1 MKFIRF
7 VFSIPFAI
15 LLFVMMIGAGAVY
28 SVREAYS
35 EEKVT
40 DILDS
45 IDWAELEIPT
55 ENGTTN
61 LCTLF
66 NEELTK
72 HGMSPLSSEE
82 FNTMIQ
88 TSSAD
93 QLASETLLK
102 LRAWF
107 FDGEERPEFDTDRI
121 SEVIAKGAGYLVF
134 DAKKIEIRLP
144 STQPRVSLLSAD
156 NSADMES
163 LIDSSNFPPDYAAVL
178 KKLAKEHP
186 DLDLAELMALLENS
200 SSGDLDTAE
209 SASDLP
215 LPSDDASDLMGTLI
229 DENGKIDFDALPDL
243 FGTLID
249 GSGNFDP
256 DALADLLPEGVDAS
270 ELFDALTDED
280 GNFDPNALTDLLP
293 EDVDITKTMEAI
305 MQMQIKAAV
314 ESQLDLQDAIVELD
328 NAFDDIEP
336 YRIVVSTLAMIIL
349 IGCACLFIIILVSIN
364 KNGSSLGLPHIGF
377 ASVLSG
383 LVFLILSK
391 GPSYIPEHLFAEYHI
406 PESTFALITSSLL
419 TVFGTVGTIAAIV
432 GAIIFVLGILLGA
445 ARR

>member
-1 MKFIRF
+1 MSFKILGTGRYLPENVVTNDDLAKF
-7 VFSIPFAI
+7 
-15 LLFVMMIGAGAVY
+15 
-28 SVREAYS
+28 
-35 EEKVT
+35 
-40 DILDS
+40 LDTS
-45 IDWAELEIPT
+45 DEWIT
-55 ENGTTN
+55 ERTGI
-61 LCTLF
+61 
-66 NEELTK
+66 K
-72 HGMSPLSSEE
+72 
-82 FNTMIQ
+82 
-88 TSSAD
+88 
-93 QLASETLLK
+93 
-102 LRAWF
+102 
-107 FDGEERPEFDTDRI
+107 ER
-121 SEVIAKGAGYLVF
+121 
-134 DAKKIEIRLP
+134 
-144 STQPRVSLLSAD
+144 RVSI
-156 NSADMES
+156 NETTT
-163 LIDSSNFPPDYAAVL
+163 
-178 KKLAKEHP
+178 
-186 DLDLAELMALLENS
+186 DLAVGAALAALEN
-200 SSGDLDTAE
+200 A
-209 SASDLP
+209 
-215 LPSDDASDLMGTLI
+215 
-229 DENGKIDFDALPDL
+229 
-243 FGTLID
+243 
-249 GSGNFDP
+249 
-256 DALADLLPEGVDAS
+256 GVDAS

-280 GNFDPNALTDLLP
+280 GKFDPDSLADLIP

-419 TVFGTVGTIAAIV
+419 TVFGTVGTIVAIV